1 MSEVK
6 FVLRTADQTRKAE
19 IALARSMLGADV
31 IQAAVQNW
39 SMPVDTDYTLVNTS
53 SGKAILPTQALA
65 VGIVEDGNVLEVQ
78 PVLVAGAIGA

>member
-19 IALARSMLGADV
+19 IALTRSTVGADV

-39 SMPVDTDYTLVNTS
+39 AMPLDTDYTLVNTAT
-53 SGKAILPTQALA
+53 GKAILPTQALA
-65 VGIVEDGNVLEVQ
+65 EGIVDDGHILEVQ
-78 PVLVAGAIGA
+78 PVLVAGASIR